1 MVFAMVLPSLF
12 QYTSLTSSCPPLLE
26 TDMFWK
32 HGVFVACDD
41 APLPLPTYLG
51 TLLAQM
57 PSGKLLSNSGV
68 GVGLVR
74 GCLCNVTVRGRPA
87 H

>member
-1 MVFAMVLPSLF
+1 MVLPSLL

-26 TDMFWK
+26 TGMFWK
-32 HGVFVACDD
+32 HVVFVACDD
-41 APLPLPTYLG
+41 TPLPLPTYLG

-57 PSGKLLSNSGV
+57 PSGKLLSNSRV

>member
-1 MVFAMVLPSLF
+1 MVLPSLL
-12 QYTSLTSSCPPLLE
+12 QYTSLTTCPPLLE
-26 TDMFWK
+26 AGMFWK

-51 TLLAQM
+51 TLLARM

-68 GVGLVR
+68 GVRLVR